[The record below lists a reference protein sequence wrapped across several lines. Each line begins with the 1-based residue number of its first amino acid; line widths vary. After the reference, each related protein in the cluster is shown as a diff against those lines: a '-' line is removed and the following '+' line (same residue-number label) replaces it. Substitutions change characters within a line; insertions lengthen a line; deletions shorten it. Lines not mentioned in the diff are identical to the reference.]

1 LLREALATLLI
12 FLGVAFAAFLALVV
26 VFFAVDFAAVAAFLA
41 LAGAFLAAALALVVV
56 FFAVDFAAVAAFLA
70 LAGAFLAA
78 ALALV
83 VVFFAVDFAA
93 VAAFLALA
101 GAFLAAALALVVVF
115 FATDFT
121 LVAAFAAEIALP
133 AIASLKPAFCKDAV
147 EDLANLATLSI
158 FAATNFFADAALTL
172 GSADKLPDFESVP
185 SAAIYSPYGNGKQR
199 SHFNTLIQLKST
211 TVELIAYKPTHRT
224 YERGSWC

>member
-1 LLREALATLLI
+1 MALATLLI
-12 FLGVAFAAFLALVV
+12 FLGVALAAFLALVV
-26 VFFAVDFAAVAAFLA
+26 VFFAE
-41 LAGAFLAAALALVVV
+41 
-56 FFAVDFAAVAAFLA
+56 
-70 LAGAFLAA
+70 
-78 ALALV
+78 
-83 VVFFAVDFAA
+83 DFAA

-121 LVAAFAAEIALP
+121 LFAAFAAAMALP
-133 AIASLKPAFCKDAV
+133 ATASLKPAFCKDLV

-185 SAAIYSPYGNGKQR
+185 LAAIDSPMLMEN
-199 SHFNTLIQLKST
+199 SAHTSIL
-211 TVELIAYKPTHRT
+211 
-224 YERGSWC
+224 

>member
-1 LLREALATLLI
+1 M
-12 FLGVAFAAFLALVV
+12 
-26 VFFAVDFAAVAAFLA
+26 
-41 LAGAFLAAALALVVV
+41 
-56 FFAVDFAAVAAFLA
+56 
-70 LAGAFLAA
+70 
-78 ALALV
+78 
-83 VVFFAVDFAA
+83 VFFAVDFAA

-121 LVAAFAAEIALP
+121 LVAAFAAAMALL

-199 SHFNTLIQLKST
+199 SHFNTLIQ
-211 TVELIAYKPTHRT
+211 
-224 YERGSWC
+224 

>member
-1 LLREALATLLI
+1 MTLFGTLIVPPFLPVSLAAFFTLLTEALAALLI
-12 FLGVAFAAFLALVV
+12 LLGVAVAAFLALVV
-26 VFFAVDFAAVAAFLA
+26 VFFAEDLA
-41 LAGAFLAAALALVVV
+41 DVAAALALVVV
-56 FFAVDFAAVAAFLA
+56 FLAAALA
-70 LAGAFLAA
+70 LAGAF
-78 ALALV
+78 
-83 VVFFAVDFAA
+83 F
-93 VAAFLALA
+93 
-101 GAFLAAALALVVVF
+101 AAALALVVVF

-121 LVAAFAAEIALP
+121 LVAAFAAAMALL

-147 EDLANLATLSI
+147 EDLANFATLSI

-185 SAAIYSPYGNGKQR
+185 LAAIDSPYGNGKQR

>member
-1 LLREALATLLI
+1 MIVPPFLPVSLAISFTLLTEALATLLI

-41 LAGAFLAAALALVVV
+41 LAGAFLAAALT
-56 FFAVDFAAVAAFLA
+56 
-70 LAGAFLAA
+70 
-78 ALALV
+78 LV

-121 LVAAFAAEIALP
+121 LVAAFAAAMALL

-147 EDLANLATLSI
+147 EDLANFAMLSI

>member
-1 LLREALATLLI
+1 M
-12 FLGVAFAAFLALVV
+12 
-26 VFFAVDFAAVAAFLA
+26 VFFAE
-41 LAGAFLAAALALVVV
+41 
-56 FFAVDFAAVAAFLA
+56 
-70 LAGAFLAA
+70 
-78 ALALV
+78 
-83 VVFFAVDFAA
+83 DFAA

-121 LVAAFAAEIALP
+121 LVAAFAAAMALL

>member
-1 LLREALATLLI
+1 MIVPPFLPVSLAAFFTLLTEALAALLI
-12 FLGVAFAAFLALVV
+12 LLGVAVAAFLALVV
-26 VFFAVDFAAVAAFLA
+26 VFFAEDLAAVAAFLA
-41 LAGAFLAAALALVVV
+41 LAGAFFAAALALV
-56 FFAVDFAAVAAFLA
+56 
-70 LAGAFLAA
+70 GAF
-78 ALALV
+78 
-83 VVFFAVDFAA
+83 F
-93 VAAFLALA
+93 
-101 GAFLAAALALVVVF
+101 AAALALVVVF

-121 LVAAFAAEIALP
+121 LVAAFAAAMALL

-147 EDLANLATLSI
+147 EDLANFATLSI

-185 SAAIYSPYGNGKQR
+185 LAAIDSPYGNGKQR

>member
-1 LLREALATLLI
+1 MLKTLPLLAGAFLAGA
-12 FLGVAFAAFLALVV
+12 FLAGALALVV
-26 VFFAVDFAAVAAFLA
+26 VFFAEALLLLAGAF

-56 FFAVDFAAVAAFLA
+56 FL
-70 LAGAFLAA
+70 
-78 ALALV
+78 
-83 VVFFAVDFAA
+83 
-93 VAAFLALA
+93 
-101 GAFLAAALALVVVF
+101 
-115 FATDFT
+115 ATDFT
-121 LVAAFAAEIALP
+121 LVAAFAAAMAFP

-185 SAAIYSPYGNGKQR
+185 LAAIDSPYGNGKQR

-211 TVELIAYKPTHRT
+211 TVELIAYKPTHGT
-224 YERGSWC
+224 YERGSWW

>member
-1 LLREALATLLI
+1 MVPPFLPVSLARSFTLLTEALATLLI

-26 VFFAVDFAAVAAFLA
+26 VFLAEDFAAVAAA
-41 LAGAFLAAALALVVV
+41 
-56 FFAVDFAAVAAFLA
+56 
-70 LAGAFLAA
+70 
-78 ALALV
+78 
-83 VVFFAVDFAA
+83 
-93 VAAFLALA
+93 
-101 GAFLAAALALVVVF
+101 
-115 FATDFT
+115 
-121 LVAAFAAEIALP
+121 IALP

-147 EDLANLATLSI
+147 EDLANFATLSI

-185 SAAIYSPYGNGKQR
+185 LAAIDSPYGNGKQR

-224 YERGSWC
+224 YERGSWW

>member
-1 LLREALATLLI
+1 MIVPPFLPVSLAISFTLLTEALATLLI
-12 FLGVAFAAFLALVV
+12 FLGVAFAAF
-26 VFFAVDFAAVAAFLA
+26 
-41 LAGAFLAAALALVVV
+41 LALVVV

>member
-1 LLREALATLLI
+1 MIVPPFLPVSLAISFTLLTEALATLLI

-83 VVFFAVDFAA
+83 VVFFA
-93 VAAFLALA
+93 
-101 GAFLAAALALVVVF
+101 
-115 FATDFT
+115 TDFT
-121 LVAAFAAEIALP
+121 LVAAFAAAMALL

-147 EDLANLATLSI
+147 EDLANFAMLSI

>member
-1 LLREALATLLI
+1 MIVPPFLPVSLAAFFTLLTEALAALLI
-12 FLGVAFAAFLALVV
+12 LLGVAIAAFLALVV
-26 VFFAVDFAAVAAFLA
+26 VFFAEDLA
-41 LAGAFLAAALALVVV
+41 DVAAALALVVV
-56 FFAVDFAAVAAFLA
+56 FLAAALA
-70 LAGAFLAA
+70 LAGAF
-78 ALALV
+78 
-83 VVFFAVDFAA
+83 F
-93 VAAFLALA
+93 
-101 GAFLAAALALVVVF
+101 AAALALVVVF

-121 LVAAFAAEIALP
+121 LVAAFAAAMALL

-147 EDLANLATLSI
+147 EDLANFATLSI

-185 SAAIYSPYGNGKQR
+185 LAAIDSPYGNGKQR

>member
-1 LLREALATLLI
+1 MIVPPFLPVSLAISFTLLTEALATLLI

-41 LAGAFLAAALALVVV
+41 LAGAFLAAALTLVVV
-56 FFAVDFAAVAAFLA
+56 FFAE
-70 LAGAFLAA
+70 
-78 ALALV
+78 
-83 VVFFAVDFAA
+83 DFAA

-121 LVAAFAAEIALP
+121 LVAAFAAAMALL

-147 EDLANLATLSI
+147 EDLANFAMLSI

>member
-1 LLREALATLLI
+1 MVPPFLPVSLARSFTLLTEALATLLI

-26 VFFAVDFAAVAAFLA
+26 VFLAEDFAAVAAFLA

-56 FFAVDFAAVAAFLA
+56 FL
-70 LAGAFLAA
+70 
-78 ALALV
+78 
-83 VVFFAVDFAA
+83 
-93 VAAFLALA
+93 
-101 GAFLAAALALVVVF
+101 
-115 FATDFT
+115 ATDFT
-121 LVAAFAAEIALP
+121 LFAAFAAAIALP

-147 EDLANLATLSI
+147 EDLANFATLSI

-185 SAAIYSPYGNGKQR
+185 LAAIDSPYGNGKQR

-224 YERGSWC
+224 YERGSWW

>member
-1 LLREALATLLI
+1 M
-12 FLGVAFAAFLALVV
+12 

-41 LAGAFLAAALALVVV
+41 LAGAFLAAALTLVVV
-56 FFAVDFAAVAAFLA
+56 FFAE
-70 LAGAFLAA
+70 
-78 ALALV
+78 
-83 VVFFAVDFAA
+83 DFAA

-121 LVAAFAAEIALP
+121 LVAAFAAAMALL

-147 EDLANLATLSI
+147 EDLANFAMLSI

>member
-1 LLREALATLLI
+1 LIVPPFLPVSLAAFFTLLTEDLATLLI

-26 VFFAVDFAAVAAFLA
+26 VFFAE
-41 LAGAFLAAALALVVV
+41 
-56 FFAVDFAAVAAFLA
+56 
-70 LAGAFLAA
+70 
-78 ALALV
+78 
-83 VVFFAVDFAA
+83 DFAA

-121 LVAAFAAEIALP
+121 LFAAFAAAMALP

-172 GSADKLPDFESVP
+172 GSADKLPDFESVLL
-185 SAAIYSPYGNGKQR
+185 AAIVSPMVKEN
-199 SHFNTLIQLKST
+199 SAHTSIL
-211 TVELIAYKPTHRT
+211 
-224 YERGSWC
+224 

>member
-1 LLREALATLLI
+1 MVPPFLPVSLATFFTLLTEALTTLLI

-26 VFFAVDFAAVAAFLA
+26 VFLAEDFAAVAAFLA

-56 FFAVDFAAVAAFLA
+56 FLAEDFAAVAAFLA

-83 VVFFAVDFAA
+83 VVF
-93 VAAFLALA
+93 L
-101 GAFLAAALALVVVF
+101 
-115 FATDFT
+115 ATDFT
-121 LVAAFAAEIALP
+121 LFAAFAAAIALP

-147 EDLANLATLSI
+147 EDLANFATLSI

-185 SAAIYSPYGNGKQR
+185 LAAIDSPYGNGKQR

-211 TVELIAYKPTHRT
+211 TVELIAYKPTHGT
-224 YERGSWC
+224 YERGSWW

>member
-1 LLREALATLLI
+1 MIVPPFLPVSLAISFTLLTEALATLLI

-41 LAGAFLAAALALVVV
+41 LAGAFLAAALT
-56 FFAVDFAAVAAFLA
+56 
-70 LAGAFLAA
+70 
-78 ALALV
+78 LV